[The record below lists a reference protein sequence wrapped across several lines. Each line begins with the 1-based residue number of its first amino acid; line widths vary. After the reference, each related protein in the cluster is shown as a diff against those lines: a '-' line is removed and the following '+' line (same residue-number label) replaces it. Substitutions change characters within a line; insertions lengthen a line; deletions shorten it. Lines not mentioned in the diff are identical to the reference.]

1 MGARPLDS
9 LIFAAI
15 ALAVL
20 FGAAWIV
27 LRKTTCVRMRMMVLG
42 VIVSVMASALPTDN
56 VLTTEREHASV
67 GDSDSLLVTTT
78 RSMLSRVG
86 FLLVLGGVFATVAQ
100 KREETETA
108 DA

>member
-1 MGARPLDS
+1 MGPKPLDS
-9 LIFAAI
+9 LMISAI
-15 ALAVL
+15 TLAVV
-20 FGAAWIV
+20 FGVAWIV

-42 VIVSVMASALPTDN
+42 VIVAVMASVTP
-56 VLTTEREHASV
+56 VESVSTTKRASV
-67 GDSDSLLVTTT
+67 GDAVVTT
-78 RSMLSRVG
+78 RSGLSRVG

>member
-1 MGARPLDS
+1 MGS
-9 LIFAAI
+9 EYHVAALALSAA

-20 FGAAWIV
+20 FGVAWVV

-42 VIVSVMASALPTDN
+42 VIVAVMASVMPVEFVWTKRTG
-56 VLTTEREHASV
+56 V
-67 GDSDSLLVTTT
+67 SDGTVTT
-78 RSMLSRVG
+78 RSGLSRVG